1 MRAFEE
7 PAQVTPP
14 DPAERVVPPIS
25 GAESGGSRASGEAGR
40 IREPS
45 AAERLVL
52 PPSGAASAD
61 PPVLS
66 ESSQASPPNA
76 AEKAVSA
83 PLISVPEGPDAP
95 NAGSAG
101 ATAPSLPS
109 SLADPQF
116 QRLLATVREARPKDD
131 LAGIERAW
139 QFAARHHAGQKRAS
153 GDAYLS
159 HPLAVA
165 QLLAEMRMDPVTIQT
180 GLLHDIVE
188 DTAVTSDEL
197 RKTFGEEVAA
207 CVDGVTKLNKI
218 DFTSAEDRQS
228 ENYRKMLLAMVKDIR
243 VIIVKLADRLHNMR
257 TLDALPPVRRER
269 IARETLDIYAP
280 IAHRLGMGKIRGE
293 LEDLSFTHMEPE
305 AAAEISHT
313 IEGQR
318 ADNEKYLEKMRSTV
332 EAELRREGI
341 PARVQARVKR
351 AFSVYQKLKRQKI
364 TLDQVYDLMGLRI
377 VTDSVK
383 NCYGA
388 LGVIHNEWRPVPGR
402 IKDFIAI
409 PRPNLYQSLHTSVV
423 GPEGRH
429 FEIQIRTEEMHR
441 IAEEGIAAHWKY
453 KEGKRGVQDD
463 QRVAWLRQLVEWQ
476 QDMRNP
482 GDFDSTL
489 RLDLYSEEVYCFTPK
504 GRVVALPAGSSPVD
518 FAYAVHSEIG
528 NTCTGAKVN
537 GRIVQLKYALRNGDV
552 VDILTTPGHQPSK
565 DWLGIVKTSRAR
577 NRIKHVI
584 NAGER
589 ERAIEI
595 GQKYLEK
602 EARRLGTQMSKI
614 RDEALDRVAG
624 EYGLGKAEDLYAALG
639 YGKFSARQVL
649 QKAVP
654 ELSLE
659 EAPAPAAPAP
669 EAPAPSRRDGSAKP
683 DDDAIK
689 VHGIE
694 DLMVYRA
701 KCCNPIRGDAIVGY
715 VTRGKG
721 VAVHTRLCPNVQNL
735 MYDAERKI
743 DVEWARNV
751 DETFP
756 VRVVVHTDDRPG
768 LLHQITS
775 AIADEKINVRS
786 LEARTDFNQSTD
798 AAVVEMTVEVRDKK
812 QLEKLCTAMRRISG
826 IRDVERTHQS

>member
-1 MRAFEE
+1 MNVSSVPGFESAPE
-7 PAQVTPP
+7 PASPPVTPP
-14 DPAERVVPPIS
+14 QPPPLPVDPAFE
-25 GAESGGSRASGEAGR
+25 
-40 IREPS
+40 
-45 AAERLVL
+45 
-52 PPSGAASAD
+52 
-61 PPVLS
+61 
-66 ESSQASPPNA
+66 
-76 AEKAVSA
+76 
-83 PLISVPEGPDAP
+83 
-95 NAGSAG
+95 
-101 ATAPSLPS
+101 
-109 SLADPQF
+109 
-116 QRLLATVREARPKDD
+116 RLLATVHEARPKDD
-131 LAGIERAW
+131 LGGIEKAW
-139 QFAARHHAGQKRAS
+139 HFAASNHAGQKRAS
-153 GDAYLS
+153 GEPYLS

-165 QLLAEMRMDPVTIQT
+165 QILAEMRMDPVTIQT
-180 GLLHDIVE
+180 GLLHDVVE
-188 DTAVTSDEL
+188 DTAVSAAEL
-197 RKTFGEEVAA
+197 RRIFGEEVSA

-218 DFTSAEDRQS
+218 DFNSAEDRQS
-228 ENYRKMLLAMVKDIR
+228 ENYRKLLLAMVKDIR

-257 TLDALPPVRRER
+257 TLGALTPERRER

-280 IAHRLGMGKIRGE
+280 IAHRLGMGKVRGE
-293 LEDLSFTHMEPE
+293 LEDLSFLYIEPE
-305 AAAEISHT
+305 AAAEISRT

-341 PARVQARVKR
+341 PARVQSRVKR

-453 KEGKRGVQDD
+453 KEGKKGVQDD

-504 GRVVALPAGSSPVD
+504 GRVVALPAGSCPVD
-518 FAYAVHSEIG
+518 FAYAVHSEVG

-537 GRIVQLKYALRNGDV
+537 GRIVQLKYTLRNGDV
-552 VDILTTPGHQPSK
+552 VDILTTSGHQPSK

-584 NAGER
+584 NASER

-602 EARRLGTQMSKI
+602 EARRLGTQMARV
-614 RDEALDRVAG
+614 RDEALDRVAAD
-624 EYGLGKAEDLYAALG
+624 YGLGSAEDLYAALG

-654 ELSLE
+654 DLMPDEV
-659 EAPAPAAPAP
+659 APPAPPVAEPATP
-669 EAPAPSRRDGSAKP
+669 PRRDGAARPPGPGGDS
-683 DDDAIK
+683 DDAIK
-689 VHGIE
+689 VHGID

-735 MYDAERKI
+735 MYDSERKI
-743 DVEWARNV
+743 DVEWARNAE
-751 DETFP
+751 ETFP

-768 LLHQITS
+768 LLHQLTS
-775 AIADEKINVRS
+775 ALADEKINVRS
-786 LEARTDFNQSTD
+786 LEARTDYSQTTD
-798 AAVVEMTVEVRDKK
+798 AAIVEMTVEVRDKK